1 MTTGVRPLS
10 APSNRPHILTVAK
23 LPPFLMEP
31 LQAAYEV
38 HDRLHESDPA
48 AFARVAPLVRA
59 IAGGGESKV
68 PRSLMDQLPALEIVS
83 IMGVGYDGVDVPA
96 ALEKRIPVT
105 HTPGVLNDEVADL
118 AIGLMLSVAR
128 RIPLADRYVRA
139 GRWAKEGAMPLARKV
154 SGARLGIVG
163 LGRIGQAIASR
174 AEAFGMSIAYTGR
187 GAKAELAYTFY
198 PTAQALAAQVDF
210 LIVITPGGAGTRHM
224 INAEVLKALGPEG
237 YLINVARGSVVD
249 EAALVDAL
257 QQGVIAGAALDVF
270 EKEPHPTEALW
281 SMDNVVLT
289 PHMASG
295 TVQTRHAMAN
305 LAVDNLRAHFAGQAL
320 FTPVPEWH

>member
-1 MTTGVRPLS
+1 MS

-48 AFARVAPLVRA
+48 AFAKVAPLVRA

-68 PRSLMDQLPALEIVS
+68 PRSLMEQLPALEMVS
-83 IMGVGYDGVDVPA
+83 IMGVGYDGVDVAA

-210 LIVITPGGAGTRHM
+210 LVVITPGGAGTRHM

-237 YLINVARGSVVD
+237 YLVNVARGSVVD

-289 PHMASG
+289 PHMASA
-295 TVQTRHAMAN
+295 TVQTRHAMAK

>member
-1 MTTGVRPLS
+1 MIGVVPLS
-10 APSNRPHILTVAK
+10 RPHILAVSK

-31 LQAAYEV
+31 LAAAFVV
-38 HDRLHESDPA
+38 HDRLHETDPE
-48 AFARVAPLVRA
+48 AFAMVAPQIRG
-59 IAGGGESKV
+59 ISGGGESKV
-68 PRSLMDQLPALEIVS
+68 TAALIEKLPALEVVS
-83 IMGVGYDGVDVPA
+83 IFGVGYDGVDVPA
-96 ALEKRIPVT
+96 ALNRRIPVT

-118 AIGLMLSVAR
+118 ALGLMLSVAR

-139 GRWAKEGAMPLARKV
+139 GRWAAEGPMPLARKV

-174 AEAFGMSIAYTGR
+174 AEAFGMSIAYTAR
-187 GAKAELAYTFY
+187 TAKAELPYAYH
-198 PTAQALAAQVDF
+198 PTAAALAAAVDF
-210 LIVITPGGAGTRHM
+210 LVVITPGGAGTKHL

-257 QQGVIAGAALDVF
+257 QRGVIAGAGLDVF
-270 EKEPHPTEALW
+270 EKEPQVPDALKAL
-281 SMDNVVLT
+281 DNVVLT

-295 TVQTRHAMAN
+295 TWQTRKAMAD
-305 LAVDNLRAHFAGQAL
+305 LAVANLGAHFAGQPL
-320 FTPVPEWH
+320 LSPVPECQ

>member
-1 MTTGVRPLS
+1 MS
-10 APSNRPHILTVAK
+10 APSNRPHLLTVAK

-31 LQAAYEV
+31 LQVAYEV

-48 AFARVAPLVRA
+48 AFAKVAPLVRA

-68 PRSLMDQLPALEIVS
+68 PRSLMDQLPALEMVS
-83 IMGVGYDGVDVPA
+83 IMGVGYDGVDVAA
-96 ALEKRIPVT
+96 ALERRIPVT

-139 GRWAKEGAMPLARKV
+139 GRWAKEGPMPLARKV

-210 LIVITPGGAGTRHM
+210 LIVITPGGAGTRHL
-224 INAEVLKALGPEG
+224 INAEVLKALGPGG
-237 YLINVARGSVVD
+237 YLVNVARGSVVD

-270 EKEPHPTEALW
+270 EKEPHPSEALW
-281 SMDNVVLT
+281 SLDNVVLT

-295 TVQTRHAMAN
+295 TVQTRHAMAK
-305 LAVDNLRAHFAGQAL
+305 LAVDNLRAHFSGQAL
-320 FTPVPEWH
+320 LTPVPEWH

>member
-1 MTTGVRPLS
+1 MSV
-10 APSNRPHILTVAK
+10 PSSRPHILTVAK

-48 AFARVAPLVRA
+48 AFARVAPLVRG

-83 IMGVGYDGVDVPA
+83 IMGVGYDGVDVAA
-96 ALEKRIPVT
+96 ALERRIPVT

-210 LIVITPGGAGTRHM
+210 LIVITPGGAGTRHL
-224 INAEVLKALGPEG
+224 INADVLKALGPEG

-270 EKEPHPTEALW
+270 EKEPHPSEALW
-281 SMDNVVLT
+281 SMDQVVLT
-289 PHMASG
+289 PHMASA
-295 TVQTRHAMAN
+295 TVQTRHAMAG

>member
-1 MTTGVRPLS
+1 MIGVVPLS
-10 APSNRPHILTVAK
+10 RPHILAVSK

-31 LQAAYEV
+31 LAAAFVV
-38 HDRLHESDPA
+38 HDRLHETDPE
-48 AFARVAPLVRA
+48 AFAMVAPQIRG
-59 IAGGGESKV
+59 ISGGGESKV
-68 PRSLMDQLPALEIVS
+68 TAALIEKLPALEVVS
-83 IMGVGYDGVDVPA
+83 IFGVGYDGVDVPA
-96 ALEKRIPVT
+96 ALNRRIPVT

-118 AIGLMLSVAR
+118 ALGLMLSVAR

-139 GRWAKEGAMPLARKV
+139 GRWAAEGPMPLARKV

-174 AEAFGMSIAYTGR
+174 AEAFGMSIAYTAR
-187 GAKAELAYTFY
+187 TAKAELPYAYH
-198 PTAQALAAQVDF
+198 PTAAALAAAVDF
-210 LIVITPGGAGTRHM
+210 LVVITPGGAGTKHL

-257 QQGVIAGAALDVF
+257 QRGVIAGAGLDVF
-270 EKEPHPTEALW
+270 EKEPQVPDALKAL
-281 SMDNVVLT
+281 DNVVLT

-295 TVQTRHAMAN
+295 TWQTRKAMAD
-305 LAVDNLRAHFAGQAL
+305 LAVANLSAHFAGRPL
-320 FTPVPEWH
+320 LSPVPECQ

>member
-1 MTTGVRPLS
+1 LS
-10 APSNRPHILTVAK
+10 APPNRPHILTVAK

-31 LQAAYEV
+31 LQVSYEV
-38 HDRLHESDPA
+38 HDRLHETDPA
-48 AFARVAPLVRA
+48 AFAKVAPLIRG

-68 PRSLMDQLPALEIVS
+68 PRALMDQLPALEIVS
-83 IMGVGYDGVDVPA
+83 IMGVGYDGVDVAA
-96 ALEKRIPVT
+96 ALERRIPVT

-139 GRWAKEGAMPLARKV
+139 GRWAKKGPMPLARKV
-154 SGARLGIVG
+154 TGARLGIVG

-187 GAKAELAYTFY
+187 SAKAELAYTFY
-198 PTAQALAAQVDF
+198 PSAQALAAQVDF
-210 LIVITPGGAGTRHM
+210 LIVIIPGGAGTRHL
-224 INAEVLKALGPEG
+224 INAEVLKALGPAG

-270 EKEPHPTEALW
+270 EQEPHPSEALW
-281 SMDNVVLT
+281 ALDNVVLT
-289 PHMASG
+289 PHMASA
-295 TVQTRHAMAN
+295 TVQTRHAMAD
-305 LAVDNLRAHFAGQAL
+305 LAVSNLRAHFAGQAL